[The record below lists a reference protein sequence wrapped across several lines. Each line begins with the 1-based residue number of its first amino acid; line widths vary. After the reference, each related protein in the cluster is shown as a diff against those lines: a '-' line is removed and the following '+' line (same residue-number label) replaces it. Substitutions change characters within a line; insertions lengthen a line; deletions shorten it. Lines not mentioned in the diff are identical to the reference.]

1 MTPLLATTCQ
11 FLDVDVSLF
20 RGKFNMRVYD
30 KSDNIYFPIVNFP
43 FLDGDVPLAP
53 SDIMWCLP
61 LSHVISF
68 CTYMFKFCICNNVS
82 DFIYRDLVI
91 TDTLLHKR
99 YRFHKLRVTKLY
111 YRYKDLVYYMHL
123 SIKTVFSIHAFI

>member
-11 FLDVDVSLF
+11 FLDVDVSLS

-68 CTYMFKFCICNNVS
+68 CTYMFKFCSVDWTNRICGIMVS
-82 DFIYRDLVI
+82 VLASSAVDRGFELRSGQIKDYV
-91 TDTLLHKR
+91 LL
-99 YRFHKLRVTKLY
+99 LR
-111 YRYKDLVYYMHL
+111 
-123 SIKTVFSIHAFI
+123 

>member
-1 MTPLLATTCQ
+1 
-11 FLDVDVSLF
+11 
-20 RGKFNMRVYD
+20 MRVYD

-91 TDTLLHKR
+91 TDTLLKR
-99 YRFHKLRVTKLY
+99 KIDDREINIVTFVVNTHVKFTPRKGYIYIQKLT
-111 YRYKDLVYYMHL
+111 
-123 SIKTVFSIHAFI
+123 SSC